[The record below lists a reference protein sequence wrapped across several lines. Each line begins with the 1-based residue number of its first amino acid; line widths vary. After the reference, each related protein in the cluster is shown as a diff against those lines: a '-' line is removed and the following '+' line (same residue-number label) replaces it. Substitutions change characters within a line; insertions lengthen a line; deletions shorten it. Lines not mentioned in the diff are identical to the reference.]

1 MTTGPI
7 TTRPAPP
14 LRTFGVREFLRLLV
28 IGAVLVF
35 YQVLAVGKWALAPRR
50 GWPLHASEGVVD
62 AFFVLGPT
70 FVKVG
75 QLMGSS
81 PGLFP
86 KVLADTCLRC
96 LDEVPPYP
104 GAQARATIESDL
116 GRPTA
121 ELFSRFD
128 DVPLSSASVAQVHL
142 CVLRDGREVIMKV
155 QRRGIY
161 HRMKVD
167 LRIAY
172 IFARALEKFIVFFKT
187 ANASAIIVDLH
198 AATFAELD
206 SVVEARRQARFRES
220 ISAFG
225 DNEYVTAPEVFTE
238 YCGSRVICM
247 ERMHGSPLDQ
257 CTPGDASEL
266 VVRRAAKVWMEAL
279 VLHGLFHGDVHA
291 GNVWVLDDGRV
302 SFLDFGVM
310 GELDEQWRM
319 LLQDLFHATV
329 VDGDFTR
336 LAGSVKRL
344 GIVTD
349 DVGTDAEVGLILQA
363 VFAPM
368 LSDTLA
374 HFSLTDFIKALVGMG
389 KQYRTSSPEEL
400 ILVGKQLGYFER
412 YAIELAP
419 NWALGTDPF
428 VFKNV
433 FPAEIAALS
442 TARGVEL
449 PD

>member
-128 DVPLSSASVAQVHL
+128 DVP
-142 CVLRDGREVIMKV
+142 
-155 QRRGIY
+155 
-161 HRMKVD
+161 
-167 LRIAY
+167 
-172 IFARALEKFIVFFKT
+172 
-187 ANASAIIVDLH
+187 
-198 AATFAELD
+198 
-206 SVVEARRQARFRES
+206 
-220 ISAFG
+220 
-225 DNEYVTAPEVFTE
+225 
-238 YCGSRVICM
+238 
-247 ERMHGSPLDQ
+247 
-257 CTPGDASEL
+257 
-266 VVRRAAKVWMEAL
+266 
-279 VLHGLFHGDVHA
+279 
-291 GNVWVLDDGRV
+291 
-302 SFLDFGVM
+302 
-310 GELDEQWRM
+310 
-319 LLQDLFHATV
+319 
-329 VDGDFTR
+329 
-336 LAGSVKRL
+336 
-344 GIVTD
+344 
-349 DVGTDAEVGLILQA
+349 
-363 VFAPM
+363 
-368 LSDTLA
+368 
-374 HFSLTDFIKALVGMG
+374 
-389 KQYRTSSPEEL
+389 
-400 ILVGKQLGYFER
+400 
-412 YAIELAP
+412 
-419 NWALGTDPF
+419 
-428 VFKNV
+428 
-433 FPAEIAALS
+433 
-442 TARGVEL
+442 
-449 PD
+449 